1 MLKIK
6 FSINEFTIIFF
17 EKIGKKINTEKLS
30 AQPSLFNFSV
40 APFSILALF
49 FFQIQCL
56 FLLLFSS
63 SQRLFLLLFSS
74 PSASPFLLFVF
85 LLFSF
90 VFSASFFFSSRRV
103 ALFLSAQKYF
113 FQPKTFFTSAQNP
126 FSAQNVFASAQNTF
140 SVQPKTFL
148 LQPKILFQFSPKISP
163 CLWFSA
169 SFFLFLFFLPFFSA
183 FSHYVFPFFSPSV
196 QLKTFF
202 TCFMSLYLSKSSFSS
217 NLK

>member
-63 SQRLFLLLFSS
+63 SQRLLLLLFSS
-74 PSASPFLLFVF
+74 PSAPLFFFLFFCFFPLSLVPLSSFLLDVLPFF
-85 LLFSF
+85 YKPKNI
-90 VFSASFFFSSRRV
+90 FFS
-103 ALFLSAQKYF
+103 
-113 FQPKTFFTSAQNP
+113 PKP
-126 FSAQNVFASAQNTF
+126 
-140 SVQPKTFL
+140 FL
-148 LQPKILFQFSPKISP
+148 LQPKILFQPKTFLPQPKIHFQFSPKSFCFNP
-163 CLWFSA
+163 RYFFSSAQKSLLVCGSAPPSFCFFSSYLSFLPLATTYFPFSA
-169 SFFLFLFFLPFFSA
+169 Q
-183 FSHYVFPFFSPSV
+183 VFNSKTFSPASC
-196 QLKTFF
+196 LFI
-202 TCFMSLYLSKSSFSS
+202 
-217 NLK
+217 

>member
-74 PSASPFLLFVF
+74 SQRLFLLLFSSPSAPLFFFLFFCFFPLSLAPLSSFLLDVLPFFYQPKNIFFSPKPFLLQPKI
-85 LLFSF
+85 L
-90 VFSASFFFSSRRV
+90 
-103 ALFLSAQKYF
+103 
-113 FQPKTFFTSAQNP
+113 FQPKTFLP
-126 FSAQNVFASAQNTF
+126 
-140 SVQPKTFL
+140 
-148 LQPKILFQFSPKISP
+148 QPKILFQFSPKI
-163 CLWFSA
+163 LFSA
-169 SFFLFLFFLPFFSA
+169 QNVFASAQDPFSVQPKNLSLFVVQRLLLFVSFLPAFLFCL
-183 FSHYVFPFFSPSV
+183 
-196 QLKTFF
+196 
-202 TCFMSLYLSKSSFSS
+202 
-217 NLK
+217 